1 MDHVLVVANQT
12 LRSDE
17 LVAAVLV
24 RNAQSP
30 CEFRVV
36 VPATPLSRQE
46 QALRHSEHPGAVLGE
61 SGPVAVARMRL
72 AQCLTRLAEA
82 NITATGDV
90 GDPNPVKAVTVA
102 AAHQPVDEIMVSTL
116 PGRASRWIAQDLP
129 RKLHRRLGLPVTHIE
144 TGTLHLGN
152 RRDHGKQ
159 ALAYRTLPTR

>member
-1 MDHVLVVANQT
+1 MDRVLVVANQT

-17 LVAAVLV
+17 LVAAILV
-24 RNAQSP
+24 RNAQGP

-72 AQCLTRLAEA
+72 AQCLKRLAEA

-90 GDPNPVKAVTVA
+90 GDPNPLKAVTVA
-102 AAHQPVDEIMVSTL
+102 TDHLPVDEIMVSTL
-116 PGRASRWIAQDLP
+116 PGRASRWLAQDLP
-129 RKLHRRLGLPVTHIE
+129 HKLSRRLGLPVTHIE
-144 TGTLHLGN
+144 TGTLHVGGRHAHATNTGAN
-152 RRDHGKQ
+152 RPQ
-159 ALAYRTLPTR
+159 PTR